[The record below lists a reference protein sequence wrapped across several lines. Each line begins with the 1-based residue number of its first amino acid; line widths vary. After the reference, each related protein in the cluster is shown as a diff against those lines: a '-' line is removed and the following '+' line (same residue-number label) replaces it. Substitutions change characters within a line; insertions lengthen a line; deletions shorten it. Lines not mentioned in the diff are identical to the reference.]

1 MKNQNF
7 NHVDL
12 TDIEKLSAYLDNELS
27 VDDRVELEQRLS
39 QNTQLQQALTKLD
52 GTNVIANEYFSE
64 LDKTPLPANL
74 ETMIRN
80 AEPEQKSVT
89 VVDIFRSKIN
99 KLTLQSWGFA
109 SAASV
114 VFALGTWMLM
124 PVTDSN
130 INARL
135 LAVLNAEP
143 SGSVTTINPEL
154 KIEVLASYQNLQGIV
169 CRSLIEH
176 TPTSSNPILACLNQ
190 GKWQIDTA
198 DLGEKYQTASGP
210 ESQNKQELMTPV
222 KEQLWL
228 KTRSY

>member
-1 MKNQNF
+1 
-7 NHVDL
+7 
-12 TDIEKLSAYLDNELS
+12 
-27 VDDRVELEQRLS
+27 
-39 QNTQLQQALTKLD
+39 
-52 GTNVIANEYFSE
+52 
-64 LDKTPLPANL
+64 
-74 ETMIRN
+74 MIRN